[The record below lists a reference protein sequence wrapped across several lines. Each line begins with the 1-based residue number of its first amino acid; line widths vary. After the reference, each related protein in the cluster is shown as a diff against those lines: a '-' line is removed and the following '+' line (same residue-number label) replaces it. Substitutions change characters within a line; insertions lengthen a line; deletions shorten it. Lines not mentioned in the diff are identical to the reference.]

1 MSPEPYPS
9 LGRTLGLLAVT
20 LLLGALLGAV
30 FWVLFP
36 DWPRIAQ
43 MAVPTDLALAGAI
56 VYGVHRTGL
65 PWSRALAIRPLPAR
79 HLAPLLFVMVGSVTV
94 FSELYVVIQWIVPVP
109 PVYEAML
116 RDLLSMDGPLDV
128 ALTLL
133 VAVVLAPVL
142 EEALFRGLI
151 LNGLARRY
159 GPWIACV
166 WTAAFFALFHFYNPW
181 QILPTF
187 FLGLVL
193 AWVVLATRTLLS
205 AIVLHAAFNG
215 MSLALFDLPL
225 DSADPSAAT
234 LPWVVAGIVALL
246 LLGSAALLW
255 GLAWL
260 ERETEG
266 GWFTQGERADDAP
279 HPRSADAPVQSRP
292 GPSTARW

>member
-20 LLLGALLGAV
+20 LLLGALLGV
-30 FWVLFP
+30 VSWVLFP

-43 MAVPTDLALAGAI
+43 MAVPTDLALAGA
-56 VYGVHRTGL
+56 VMYGVRRSGL
-65 PWSRALAIRPLPAR
+65 SWTRALAIRPLPAR
-79 HLAPLLFVMVGSVTV
+79 HLPSLILVLVGSVTV

-116 RDLLSMDGPLDV
+116 RDLLSMDGLQDV

-133 VAVVLAPVL
+133 VAVVVAPVL

-193 AWVVLATRTLLS
+193 AWLVLATRSLVS
-205 AIVLHAAFNG
+205 AVVLHAAFNAL
-215 MSLALFDLPL
+215 SLALFDLPL
-225 DSADPSAAT
+225 DSAEPSAAM
-234 LPWVVAGIVALL
+234 LPWVVVGIVGLL
-246 LLGSAALLW
+246 LIGSAALLW
-255 GLAWL
+255 GLARI
-260 ERETEG
+260 ERETGG
-266 GWFTQGERADDAP
+266 GWFTQGEWADGPA
-279 HPRSADAPVQSRP
+279 HARSADATLQSRP